1 MNLGKCMQHSCD
13 MCKNKAKYNPR
24 IELSETD
31 ETFKKIEKSIEEF
44 GYVEPIIVNK
54 NNNVIIGGH
63 QRVNVL
69 KKNGY
74 TEIECVIVD
83 LDEKQEK
90 KLNLALNKITGFW
103 DNEKLKELFDDL
115 ELSEEELFAT
125 GFDKYELE
133 NLNTDFISDLL
144 EDDFSSVGKELDKF
158 AVTFNI
164 DIAYKEKFEAYFKV
178 YGKDELIKVLIDSV
192 EVKTNA

>member
-1 MNLGKCMQHSCD
+1 MPMLIEKRKISELNQ
-13 MCKNKAKYNPR
+13 AKYNPR

-54 NNNVIIGGH
+54 NNNVIVGGH

-103 DNEKLKELFDDL
+103 DNEKLKELFDEL

>member
-1 MNLGKCMQHSCD
+1 MPMLIEKRKISELNQ
-13 MCKNKAKYNPR
+13 AKYNPR

-54 NNNVIIGGH
+54 NNNVIVGGH

-103 DNEKLKELFDDL
+103 DNEKLKELFDEL
-115 ELSEEELFAT
+115 ELSEEELFTT

>member
-1 MNLGKCMQHSCD
+1 MPMLIEKRKISELNQ
-13 MCKNKAKYNPR
+13 AKYNPR

-54 NNNVIIGGH
+54 NNNVIVGGH

-103 DNEKLKELFDDL
+103 DNEKLKELFDEL

-178 YGKDELIKVLIDSV
+178 YGKDELIKVLIDTV

>member
-1 MNLGKCMQHSCD
+1 MPMLIEKRKISELNQ
-13 MCKNKAKYNPR
+13 AKYNPR

-54 NNNVIIGGH
+54 RNNVIVGGH

-74 TEIECVIVD
+74 KEIECVIVD

-103 DNEKLKELFDDL
+103 DNEKLKELFDEL

-125 GFDKYELE
+125 GFDRFEIE
-133 NLNTDFISDLL
+133 NLNSDFISDLL
-144 EDDFSSVGKELDKF
+144 EEDFSSVGKNLDKF

-164 DIAYKEKFEAYFKV
+164 DIAYKEKFETYLKT
-178 YGKDELIKVLIDSV
+178 YGKEELVNILINSV

>member
-1 MNLGKCMQHSCD
+1 MPMLIEKRKISELNQ
-13 MCKNKAKYNPR
+13 AKYNPR

>member
-1 MNLGKCMQHSCD
+1 M
-13 MCKNKAKYNPR
+13 
-24 IELSETD
+24 
-31 ETFKKIEKSIEEF
+31 
-44 GYVEPIIVNK
+44 
-54 NNNVIIGGH
+54 
-63 QRVNVL
+63 
-69 KKNGY
+69 
-74 TEIECVIVD
+74 
-83 LDEKQEK
+83 
-90 KLNLALNKITGFW
+90 NLALNKITGFW

>member
-1 MNLGKCMQHSCD
+1 MPMLIEKRKISELNQ
-13 MCKNKAKYNPR
+13 AKYNPR

-54 NNNVIIGGH
+54 KNNVIVGGH

>member
-1 MNLGKCMQHSCD
+1 MPMLIEKRKISELNQ
-13 MCKNKAKYNPR
+13 AKYNPR

-54 NNNVIIGGH
+54 QNNVIVGGH
-63 QRVNVL
+63 QKVNVL

-83 LDEKQEK
+83 LDERQEK

-103 DNEKLKELFDDL
+103 DNEKLKELFDEL

-125 GFDKYELE
+125 GFDKFELE

-164 DIAYKEKFEAYFKV
+164 DIKYKEKFEAYFKV

>member
-1 MNLGKCMQHSCD
+1 MPMLIEKRKISELNQ
-13 MCKNKAKYNPR
+13 AKYNPR

-54 NNNVIIGGH
+54 KNNVIVGGH

-103 DNEKLKELFDDL
+103 DNEKLKELFDEL

-178 YGKDELIKVLIDSV
+178 YGKDELIKVLIDTV

>member
-1 MNLGKCMQHSCD
+1 MPMLIEKRKISELNQ
-13 MCKNKAKYNPR
+13 AKYNPR

-54 NNNVIIGGH
+54 NNNVIVGGH

-103 DNEKLKELFDDL
+103 DNEKLKELVNWQIDNKTDAIIACGTTGESSTLDDQ
-115 ELSEEELFAT
+115 EHRKVIEE
-125 GFDKYELE
+125 
-133 NLNTDFISDLL
+133 
-144 EDDFSSVGKELDKF
+144 VVKEL
-158 AVTFNI
+158 N
-164 DIAYKEKFEAYFKV
+164 
-178 YGKDELIKVLIDSV
+178 KDG
-192 EVKTNA
+192 

>member
-1 MNLGKCMQHSCD
+1 MPMLIEKRKISELNQ
-13 MCKNKAKYNPR
+13 AKYNPR

-54 NNNVIIGGH
+54 KNNVIVGGH

-103 DNEKLKELFDDL
+103 DNEKLKELFDEL